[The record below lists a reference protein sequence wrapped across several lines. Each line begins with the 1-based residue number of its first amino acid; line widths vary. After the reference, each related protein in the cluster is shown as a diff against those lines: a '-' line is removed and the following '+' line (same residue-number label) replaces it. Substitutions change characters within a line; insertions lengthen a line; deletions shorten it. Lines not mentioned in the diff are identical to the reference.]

1 MLLGRAV
8 PPGGARGLAG
18 GDLLGS
24 GLAGCQPAVG
34 PPGLGPAGGHL
45 VCGHL
50 VCGDLL
56 GRGVPRGIAAVGR
69 NDADLGPPGG
79 GSGEGA

>member
-24 GLAGCQPAVG
+24 LAGSSLLWG
-34 PPGLGPAGGHL
+34 HLLWGHL

-50 VCGDLL
+50 LWGNLL
-56 GRGVPRGIAAVGR
+56 
-69 NDADLGPPGG
+69 
-79 GSGEGA
+79 